1 MIHLKQQSSCEGVN
15 QLIKCRVT
23 LTTAD
28 GAQTYDGLFPTTCDA
43 VIDAL
48 TRIGLR
54 PAKVSVKAMP

>member
-1 MIHLKQQSSCEGVN
+1 M
-15 QLIKCRVT
+15 IKCRVT